1 MTIQPTII
9 EPQKG
14 IRLPDWRELWA
25 YRDLLLLLVWRDV
38 KVRYAQ
44 TVLGFSW
51 AVLRPVISVLIF
63 SVIFGKLVG
72 VDTGDVPYPLFS
84 MAAVIPWT
92 YFSSSL
98 GAATNSLVGNR
109 LISKVYFPRLLVPI
123 APTLSNLVDFAIA
136 LLLVSLPL
144 VLYGV
149 MPNLGILML
158 PLLILM
164 MMMTAAGLGMWLS
177 SLAVQYRDVRLASS
191 FLIQTLMYAA
201 PVVWS
206 AETVPEQYRLLYG
219 LYPMAGVIEGFRA
232 ALIGV
237 PAMPWDLIGS
247 GAVSTLLIFL
257 TGVVYFRHKE
267 RAFAD
272 VA

>member
-1 MTIQPTII
+1 MNSELTVI

-14 IRLPDWRELWA
+14 LRATNWRELWA
-25 YRDLLLLLVWRDV
+25 YRDLLMLLVWRDV

-44 TVLGFSW
+44 TVLGFAW

-63 SVIFGKLVG
+63 SVIFGQLVG
-72 VDTGDVPYPLFS
+72 VDTGGVPYPLFS
-84 MAAVIPWT
+84 MAAVVPWT
-92 YFSSSL
+92 YFSASV

-109 LISKVYFPRLLVPI
+109 LLSKVYFPRLLVPI
-123 APTLSNLVDFAIA
+123 APTLSNLVDFVIA
-136 LLLVSLPL
+136 LALIGVPL
-144 VLYGV
+144 ARYGI
-149 MPNLGILML
+149 MPNAGVIML
-158 PLLILM
+158 PALVLM

-177 SLAVQYRDVRLASS
+177 SLAVQYRDVKLASS

-206 AETVPEQYRLLYG
+206 AESIPDQYRWLYG
-219 LYPMAGVIEGFRA
+219 LYPMVGVIEGFRA

-237 PAMPWDLIGS
+237 PDMPWDLLAS
-247 GAVSTLLIFL
+247 GAVSTLVVFL
-257 TGVVYFRHKE
+257 SGVMYFRNKE